1 MPRSFSRSTC
11 TWNRKIA
18 LGVWYMVGKGTG
30 DVKNETL
37 EQPIISSSPTI
48 PSFSKEGN
56 LDPFEFD
63 TQWDEVDTTLS
74 EVSHWNTKDTSC
86 TLDSPGLWD
95 PNAFEQQ
102 APDSWRESKEPKR
115 IQDIKS
121 PLLIES
127 DSDQERPNSDEE
139 WPFRSPCKMEELKK
153 KKKMTPKPDIETAS
167 DIDSDE
173 ELPPISSNG
182 DKFMSGSGGDSQ
194 PATVRPTVS
203 TDLEEADEM
212 KDEVEDETKRSTSN
226 RRGSSHSSKSSKE
239 SSTSRRGR
247 KKSQEHSAP
256 RDGQGTNVDAEEEKT
271 DRPPS
276 KPTKT
281 RRNSVGE
288 SEQSSEDIVSDV
300 VDPPKKPKRRGTK
313 TEVIGEDDDEEAIAQ
328 GSFHKLAKDFDKK
341 PSRSSSKGRKIRAPG
356 SAGSS
361 ARRRRVKERS
371 MDLSGHSNSTGDDD
385 IDEFAEEEHEIKL
398 KGEDDENTPG
408 SGPKS
413 WRDRRASNRAAR
425 ERELFEGRQ
434 VIQAP
439 GSGGRRPPT
448 SRRGQV
454 RRASSERWMRAVEG
468 VDVEDEEADEVVVD
482 RGQELSRSAHGIRR
496 YHSGGVGRLAVG
508 LGSAS
513 YHGVETGR
521 QRTPNRRPPRKSAN
535 HTPTSDNSGGGSFAG
550 DDYEYDIN
558 LSARSARTLDSI
570 EDLEDFEHI
579 DFQTPGII
587 DYDEEILEL
596 MQKANP
602 EHTAQLQRRVQRR
615 REAVNYDQNM
625 PMMTRQALMTR
636 TASTQVQRQF
646 VDQSTI
652 DHQRLLVR
660 SISSSSA
667 ASNDQLSMS
676 QHREQFARGAPIG
689 RRPPPR
695 TRSSGMAALSRSEHP
710 YSHGAPRVSD
720 SDDRRRLFRTKSG
733 ASTSSFRQNQKPN
746 RVQSISR
753 RPDGLDTSRKG
764 PPDERKG
771 SLSRAKSMHA
781 TVGRTRAMSPKRAE
795 SNIPKSIETKANE
808 VPPDDDK
815 ETPKDDSSVS
825 EDSDVESDE
834 DLEIVSPQKPSRL
847 VPMIKVAP
855 TPPPPKKKTDKRD
868 FTVKRN
874 RAKLHSMLY
883 ESKMGV
889 DMKELLTQVQQG
901 EVTRSPIHSLMMPSP

>member
-1 MPRSFSRSTC
+1 MAWEES
-11 TWNRKIA
+11 
-18 LGVWYMVGKGTG
+18 G
-30 DVKNETL
+30 DV
-37 EQPIISSSPTI
+37 
-48 PSFSKEGN
+48 SKEALERPKVLKAIETGKKEVE
-56 LDPFEFD
+56 PSTFEFD
-63 TQWDEVDTTLS
+63 FQWDEIDTNLNDSTDWCIQDKAVTA
-74 EVSHWNTKDTSC
+74 E
-86 TLDSPGLWD
+86 SPGVWD

-102 APDSWRESKEPKR
+102 APDSWRQSKQPKR
-115 IQDIKS
+115 IQDLKS
-121 PLLIES
+121 PLLVELEPDQKRA
-127 DSDQERPNSDEE
+127 DSDEEE
-139 WPFRSPCKMEELKK
+139 WPFKSPCKMEEQKK
-153 KKKMTPKPDIETAS
+153 KKKMTPKPDTDIAS

-173 ELPPISSNG
+173 ELPPKTCNG
-182 DKFMSGSGGDSQ
+182 DKFGTGNGGDSL
-194 PATVRPTVS
+194 PSTVRPSVS
-203 TDLEEADEM
+203 TDVDEADEI
-212 KDEVEDETKRSTSN
+212 KEEAEEEVKRDSSKKI
-226 RRGSSHSSKSSKE
+226 GSSHSSKSSKD
-239 SSTSRRGR
+239 SSVSRRG
-247 KKSQEHSAP
+247 KKKGQELPLP
-256 RDGQGTNVDAEEEKT
+256 REGRTGRPDTEEGKS
-271 DRPPS
+271 DKAPS

-288 SEQSSEDIVSDV
+288 SEQSTEDV
-300 VDPPKKPKRRGTK
+300 VVDNADLPKKPKRRGTK
-313 TEVIGEDDDEEAIAQ
+313 TEVMGEDDDDEGLAQ
-328 GSFHKLAKDFDKK
+328 GSFHKLTKDFDKK
-341 PSRSSSKGRKIRAPG
+341 PTRSSSKGRKMRAPG

-361 ARRRRVKERS
+361 SRRRRVKEKS
-371 MDLSGHSNSTGDDD
+371 MDISSHSASTGDDD
-385 IDEFAEEEHEIKL
+385 IDEFGEEEHEIKL
-398 KGEDDENTPG
+398 KGDDDEDTPSSGTPG
-408 SGPKS
+408 SGSKS
-413 WRDRRASNRAAR
+413 WRDRRVSSRSTR
-425 ERELFEGRQ
+425 ERDLFEGRQ

-448 SRRGQV
+448 SRRTQV
-454 RRASSERWMRAVEG
+454 RRASSERWLRAVEG
-468 VDVEDEEADEVVVD
+468 VDGEDEVVEEAVPE
-482 RGQELSRSAHGIRR
+482 RGHELSRSAHGVRR
-496 YHSGGVGRLAVG
+496 YHSGGVGRVATG

-646 VDQSTI
+646 VDPSNI

-660 SISSSSA
+660 SISNSSA

-676 QHREQFARGAPIG
+676 QHREQFARAAPVG

-710 YSHGAPRVSD
+710 YSHGAPRVSEA
-720 SDDRRRLFRTKSG
+720 DDRRRLFRAKSG
-733 ASTSSFRQNQKPN
+733 ASTSSFRQTQKPN

-753 RPDGLDTSRKG
+753 RTDGLDTSRKG

-781 TVGRTRAMSPKRAE
+781 SVGRRGLSPKKPERLV
-795 SNIPKSIETKANE
+795 PKSIDTKAGQDI
-808 VPPDDDK
+808 PDDRD
-815 ETPKDDSSVS
+815 TPKDDSSVS

-834 DLEIVSPQKPSRL
+834 DIEFVSPEKPRRL
-847 VPMIKVAP
+847 VPTIKVAP
-855 TPPPPKKKTDKRD
+855 TPPTPKKKTDKSD
-868 FTVKRN
+868 FTIKRN

-889 DMKELLTQVQQG
+889 DMKELLAQVQQG
-901 EVTRSPIHSLMMPSP
+901 EVPRSPIHTLMMPSP